1 MKKIISVLKR
11 QDLMNLL
18 LLVAGFALC
27 IVSIFM
33 KQAQV
38 GLIFLA
44 IICALVISR
53 SNNRRKRM
61 SRMFGALYFHMP
73 DGEIYPM
80 TYEQM
85 KSEYVHGQQSKYAGR
100 RVTVK
105 FMYSGLDENGD
116 IDTGFGLR
124 IRAEEKYLQDWK
136 KGQIWAATGRIAAKR
151 RDYFMIGEVEEIRLS
166 TQKEDLTVSDE
177 PKTEDHTKQEE

>member
-80 TYEQM
+80 TYDQM
-85 KSEYVHGQQSKYAGR
+85 KSSMYTAAEQVRRPPSHG
-100 RVTVK
+100 
-105 FMYSGLDENGD
+105 
-116 IDTGFGLR
+116 
-124 IRAEEKYLQDWK
+124 
-136 KGQIWAATGRIAAKR
+136 
-151 RDYFMIGEVEEIRLS
+151 
-166 TQKEDLTVSDE
+166 
-177 PKTEDHTKQEE
+177 

>member
-11 QDLMNLL
+11 QDLMNQLL
-18 LLVAGFALC
+18 LAAGFVLC

-33 KQAQV
+33 KQAKV
-38 GLIFLA
+38 GLVVLVVVCFLA
-44 IICALVISR
+44 VAR
-53 SNNRRKRM
+53 SGNRRKRM
-61 SRMFGALYFHMP
+61 SHLYGALYFHMP

-80 TYEQM
+80 TFEQV

-105 FMYSGLDENGD
+105 FIYCGLDENGD

-124 IRAEEKYLQDWK
+124 IHADEKFLQDWK
-136 KGQIWAATGRIAAKR
+136 KGQILAVTGHITAKS

-177 PKTEDHTKQEE
+177 PKAEDHTKQEE